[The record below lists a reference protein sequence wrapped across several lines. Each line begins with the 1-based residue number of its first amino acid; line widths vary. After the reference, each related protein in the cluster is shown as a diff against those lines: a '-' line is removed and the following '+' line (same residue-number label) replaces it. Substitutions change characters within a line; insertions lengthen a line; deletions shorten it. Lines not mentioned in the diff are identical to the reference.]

1 MSREIGLH
9 QGDKIKVLISPWFEL
24 GPAVI
29 IYNYTYIHVPW
40 VRVSTLLHAISTCL
54 QDGNYAGLSSDT
66 LTSPEAGQQPL
77 RRSTSKNSPCLQTSE
92 ELAHYFWPGSL
103 NRVRP
108 TQIFP
113 SGPSARRRMPHPNGW
128 APACRLAGGSLASD
142 PGSGSRTSDIGGGSS
157 CRVSDLGSSSRVSDD
172 AALSCSSRVSD
183 SSCLAEVPCG
193 LRRAESSPGSLQ
205 RPRCR
210 SCRRGRCSC
219 GQPARQCVCSHCCGD
234 DGVQVELKDIVI
246 DPSSLVVSHRPFLR
260 KSSTLSLRKSSTPPP
275 LW

>member
-1 MSREIGLH
+1 MVRTWFSRHNIQL
-9 QGDKIKVLISPWFEL
+9 
-24 GPAVI
+24 
-29 IYNYTYIHVPW
+29 YIHSRSIGTP
-40 VRVSTLLHAISTCL
+40 RVSTLLHAISTCL

-66 LTSPEAGQQPL
+66 LTSPEPGQQPL
-77 RRSTSKNSPCLQTSE
+77 RRSTSKNSPGLQTSE
-92 ELAHYFWPGSL
+92 ELAHYFRPGSL

-128 APACRLAGGSLASD
+128 ATACRLTGGSLASD

-157 CRVSDLGSSSRVSDD
+157 CRVSDLGSSSRVSD
-172 AALSCSSRVSD
+172 
-183 SSCLAEVPCG
+183 SSCLAEVPCR